1 MAVNVPLHI
10 SRRYLFSKKSRN
22 IINLISG
29 ISMFVVACV
38 TAAMI
43 CILSA
48 FNGIEGLV
56 AELFTT
62 FDAEISIVPA
72 KGKTF
77 EVSDSLL
84 NEIAGIDGVRAI
96 SQVVEDDV
104 IVRFDGQ
111 PTVATIKGVDTTF
124 ATLTNISNMMRVGEF
139 QLYRNS
145 QACAIP
151 GLGIQSELGIPYRPN
166 EYALITVSAPI
177 RGKKL
182 SKYKEK
188 ALNTEPILV
197 SGVFSVNAELD
208 VKYLVAPLDFTQR
221 LLGYENEV
229 SFIDCGILPDADAED
244 VQEALQLKLGDEF
257 EVKTRYEK
265 NAVIHQTNRTEKWAT
280 FLILF
285 FILVIA
291 AFNVMASLTMLIIEK
306 RKDIFI
312 LKSMGLTNLDIRRI
326 FSLQGMLINGIG
338 ALIGLVA
345 GLVLCFVQQEVG
357 IIPLQGSIVQY
368 YPMEV
373 QVSDVLKVIA
383 SVALIGTLF
392 SVFMVRYLIRRFV
405 L

>member
-1 MAVNVPLHI
+1 
-10 SRRYLFSKKSRN
+10 
-22 IINLISG
+22 
-29 ISMFVVACV
+29 MFVVACV

-84 NEIAGIDGVRAI
+84 KEIAGIDGVRAI

-124 ATLTNISNMMRVGEF
+124 AALTNISNMMRVGEF
-139 QLYRNS
+139 QLYRNT

-229 SFIDCGILPDADAED
+229 SYIDCGILPEADPED
-244 VQEALQLKLGDEF
+244 VQEALQLKLGDQF

-326 FSLQGMLINGIG
+326 FSLQGILINGIG

-345 GLVLCFVQQEVG
+345 GLILCFVQQEVG

-373 QVSDVLKVIA
+373 QISDVVKVIA
-383 SVALIGTLF
+383 SVALIGSLF
-392 SVFMVRYLIRRFV
+392 SVFMVRFLIRRFV